1 MKRILLLLTVFS
13 TIGSTFAYAGGAAV
27 PSPADMP
34 EGVCFEVSTN
44 DSSQLVVYVEGASLY
59 TSNVAD
65 GSLLT
70 IHSITGQ
77 RIGSYAV
84 VDNYVDL
91 GEALPKGIY
100 IIRVNGKAA
109 KITIR

>member
-1 MKRILLLLTVFS
+1 MKRIHLLLVIFLTV
-13 TIGSTFAYAGGAAV
+13 GSTFSYAGSVNV
-27 PSPADMP
+27 PSVGSMP
-34 EGVCFEVSTN
+34 EDVCYSANDN

-59 TSNVAD
+59 TNDIAD

-70 IHSITGQ
+70 IYAITGQ
-77 RIGSYAV
+77 RVGSYAV

-100 IIRVNGKAA
+100 IVRVNGKSA